1 MLWMSKKE
9 MQADLLSKVILLPK
23 PSCRKPSYGSISK
36 TSTCNSRPSRLY
48 ELPVHRALCFL
59 VYYFH
64 WVLTTVIQMLLFYA
78 SQRVNWGLAGS
89 NWLPQDCQQQGRVPA
104 GSLDLFPI
112 NDTVSALGPDARER
126 EVTCIYPS
134 SPVTQRGEKQL
145 CTQKTLQSWTQGTSK
160 IRLERKLMAKRFDV
174 SVLIFVFQDKV

>member
-36 TSTCNSRPSRLY
+36 TSTCNSRPSRFY
-48 ELPVHRALCFL
+48 EFLVHHALCFL

-64 WVLTTVIQMLLFYA
+64 WILTTVIQMLLFSA
-78 SQRVNWGLAGS
+78 SQGVNWGLGGS

-104 GSLDLFPI
+104 GSLDLFPA
-112 NDTVSALGPDARER
+112 NDTVYLHLVPKPGRER
-126 EVTCIYPS
+126 WRVSTPAPPWHCGGRS
-134 SPVTQRGEKQL
+134 SCAHR
-145 CTQKTLQSWTQGTSK
+145 
-160 IRLERKLMAKRFDV
+160 RRF
-174 SVLIFVFQDKV
+174 SPELKGRPRSG